1 MLTPT
6 GVTVS
11 AYNAAVK
18 ADALTHIR
26 MTFMGQNL
34 VFDDA
39 DFVQGGVTIT
49 DILNGDTDLTIGSAV
64 MKQVTAEMYVST
76 KTRQLV
82 WENEFQLE
90 IGIDVGGTTR
100 WVTIGY
106 FTGERPEKLNSEGV
120 VLFTANDR
128 MGKFD
133 ILADDWMNSIDYT
146 TPQTVQDLFD
156 SLCSYVGLT
165 NTTGDEL
172 SGIMSR
178 SYSASPFAS
187 GGILCRNVLGMIAE
201 ATGCYAKITNEGKVK
216 LVWFADHTDYEL
228 TGDDEFKIDSLGI
241 NFSDDSMTWQEMESF
256 TWEDLEQMRWSD
268 IEYYQQQL
276 AIKALNVVQT
286 VDDIG
291 VTVPTGSTAT
301 AYMIVDN
308 PFLTTASDADVT
320 AYIDPIYD
328 RLANFGGYLP
338 LSMECVGNPCVEA
351 GDIITVAVKGESVA
365 LPIFCKTMVCNGSCT
380 DNYEATGNVK
390 REKVPFGQREK
401 LSTGGRYH
409 VWKNTVDELYS
420 ELYDPTT
427 GDVSV
432 LQQTASALG
441 LTAAGIDI
449 VGTKYVKI
457 ESGGSFNLDTPTFKI
472 SSNDKWLKTGYW
484 TFNDSMIQYDNNSTM
499 FFGIVPDTLP
509 ARRQD
514 RDCTYIQPFGNTL
527 NIHAWS
533 SAVSTPA
540 SWQFVHNSDGTCV
553 FYLPLLGNSKQN
565 SIKNIEKLYVRS
577 TTYCDIY
584 SNVGFRV
591 YENDSSSTP
600 WASLVLGTFG
610 GKFTTYQGFFDEV
623 YANVYPPSSREV
635 KHDINA
641 LPASGDIIDSL
652 EPVSFKYNDDKKGK
666 THYGLIY
673 EDTIEK
679 VPDICNETENGTKGI
694 NYTEIIPLLLKE
706 IQDLRKRVAELERR
720 VK

>member
-1 MLTPT
+1 MLTPI

-26 MTFMGQNL
+26 MTFIGQNL
-34 VFDDA
+34 VFEDA

-49 DILNGDTDLTIGSAV
+49 DILNGDTDMTIGSAV

-133 ILADDWMNSIDYT
+133 TLADDWMNSIDYT
-146 TPQTVQDLFD
+146 TAKTVQDLFD
-156 SLCSYVGLT
+156 SLCTYVGVT

-172 SGIMSR
+172 SNIMNR

-187 GGILCRNVLGMIAE
+187 GGILCRNVLGLIAE
-201 ATGCYAKITNEGKVK
+201 AAGCYAKITNEGKVK

-241 NFSDDSMTWQEMESF
+241 NFSDDSMTWQEMESY

-308 PFLTTASDADVT
+308 PFLTHDSDADVT

-441 LTAAGIDI
+441 MTAAGIDI
-449 VGTKYVKI
+449 VGGKYVKI
-457 ESGGSFNLDTPTFKI
+457 ESGGSFDVDSENFRIDSEEKVVE
-472 SSNDKWLKTGYW
+472 TGLWKLSDDGLSYYDADYPRA
-484 TFNDSMIQYDNNSTM
+484 FDIQLRGSLPVGTGIDRSTIM
-499 FFGIVPDTLP
+499 TSGDILEF
-509 ARRQD
+509 
-514 RDCTYIQPFGNTL
+514 
-527 NIHAWS
+527 S
-533 SAVSTPA
+533 
-540 SWQFVHNSDGTCV
+540 VHNKNVNNAATIEFVQYSDGDSIII
-553 FYLPLLGNSKQN
+553 LPTGNSKISN
-565 SIKNIEKLYVRS
+565 LKHLHSGSYYVR
-577 TTYCDIY
+577 CDFPIGIAFY
-584 SNVGFRV
+584 DN
-591 YENDSSSTP
+591 ENASTP
-600 WASLVLGTFG
+600 YATIVQGGLGG
-610 GKFTTYQGFFDEV
+610 AFTTYQGFFDEV

-635 KHDINA
+635 KHDIKA
-641 LPASGDIIDSL
+641 LPASGNVIDSL